1 MIDPYEAI
9 KATPEQ
15 QATYTEQATETLQE
29 TIARLAKLHPLEYE
43 KVRQAEA
50 EKLGLTRVSELDK
63 SVKQARKQSSE
74 DNAPFA
80 DIEAYPE
87 PVNPALLL
95 DEISKT
101 IQRFIVMDKYQ
112 ADIAALW
119 ISACWFVDDIQTAP
133 IALINAP
140 ERACGKTQ
148 LLTLLGKLA
157 PRAAQS
163 SGISPSV
170 LFRMIEKYQ
179 PTLFVDEIETVLKDN
194 EDLRGL
200 LNAGHTRDSAYVW
213 RSVAAGDDFEPKR
226 FTVWGMKAIA
236 GINAIK
242 LAETVT
248 SRSIIFEL
256 RRKRSGEQ
264 VDRLRFAEPLLFERL
279 TAQLA
284 RFAEDYSDK
293 VRQARPILPDE
304 LGDREQD
311 NIEPLLQIAY
321 VAGDHWSDTATN
333 AALKIFQASHSAQS
347 TANELLSDIQEVFE
361 TKHVNKISTADLI
374 AALVSDDEKSW
385 QTYNRG
391 KPLSPKQLANKLR
404 DYGICSKTVRLGYE
418 TAKGYELDQFADAF
432 ARYLTHA
439 FSYPPNLPSQRNI
452 SSKANADNG
461 LSVTDNVTDNF
472 AKGNNVTNVTDR
484 EKCDGTQNQKV
495 TLKPAPA
502 LDCDDVTDKTPLP
515 KNCVRI

>member
-9 KATPEQ
+9 EATPEQ
-15 QATYTEQATETLQE
+15 QAAYAVQATETLQE
-29 TIARLAKLHPLEYE
+29 TIARLAKLHPIEYD

-63 SVKQARKQSSE
+63 SVKQARKQSTE
-74 DNAPFA
+74 NNAPFA
-80 DIEAYPE
+80 NIEAYPE

-95 DEISKT
+95 DEVSQT
-101 IQRFIVMDKYQ
+101 ITRFIVMDKYQ

-119 ISACWFVDDIQTAP
+119 IAACWFVDDIQTAP

-140 ERACGKTQ
+140 EKGCGKTQ

-157 PRAAQS
+157 PRAEQL

-213 RSVAAGDDFEPKR
+213 RNVAAGDDFEPKR

-242 LAETVT
+242 LADTVT
-248 SRSIIFEL
+248 SRSIVFEL
-256 RRKRSGEQ
+256 RRKKQDEK
-264 VDRLRFAEPLLFERL
+264 VDRLRFAERLLFERL
-279 TAQLA
+279 KAQLA

-293 VRQARPILPDE
+293 VRQARPILPEE

-391 KPLSPKQLANKLR
+391 KQLTPRQLANKLKGF
-404 DYGICSKTVRLGYE
+404 GINSRTIRIGFE
-418 TAKGYELDQFADAF
+418 TPRGYELNQFTDVF
-432 ARYLTHA
+432 ERYLVRNTHSPFLSA
-439 FSYPPNLPSQRNI
+439 TLPQSNTH
-452 SSKANADNG
+452 KA
-461 LSVTDNVTDNF
+461 LSVADDVADKNSKCNSETNVADRKNVAHSENLSATRKPTPDKDCDNV
-472 AKGNNVTNVTDR
+472 A
-484 EKCDGTQNQKV
+484 
-495 TLKPAPA
+495 
-502 LDCDDVTDKTPLP
+502 DKTPLA

>member
-1 MIDPYEAI
+1 MTFETIPANH
-9 KATPEQ
+9 EQ
-15 QATYTEQATETLQE
+15 QTVYADLSTETLQD
-29 TIARLAKLHPLEYE
+29 TIARLAKLHPLEYD
-43 KVRQAEA
+43 KVRQDEA
-50 EKLGLTRVSELDK
+50 DKLGLSRVAELDK
-63 SVKQARKQSSE
+63 SVKQARKQSVE

-80 DIEAYPE
+80 NIEPYAE
-87 PVNPALLL
+87 PVNPLQLLN
-95 DEISKT
+95 EISAT
-101 IQRFIVMDKYQ
+101 IRQFIVLEKYQ

-119 ISACWFVDDIQTAP
+119 VAVCWSTDDIQTAP
-133 IALINAP
+133 ILLINAP

-148 LLTLLGKLA
+148 LLTLLAKLA
-157 PRAAQS
+157 PRATQL

-179 PTLFVDEIETVLKDN
+179 PTLFIDEVETVLKDN

-200 LNAGHTRDSAYVW
+200 LNAGHTRDSAFVW

-226 FTVWGMKAIA
+226 FNVWGMKAIA

-248 SRSIIFEL
+248 SRSIVFEL
-256 RRKRSGEQ
+256 RRKKPNEK

-284 RFAEDYSDK
+284 RFSKDYSNQ
-293 VRQARPILPDE
+293 VRETRPVLPDE

-321 VAGDHWSDTATN
+321 VAGDHWPDTATN

-361 TKHVNKISTADLI
+361 TKNVGKMSTADLI
-374 AALVSDDEKSW
+374 TALVSDDEKSW

-391 KPLSPKQLANKLR
+391 KPLSPKQLANKLKSF
-404 DYGICSKTVRLGYE
+404 GINSRTIRIGFE
-418 TAKGYELDQFADAF
+418 TPRGYELNQFSDVF
-432 ARYLTHA
+432 ERYLTHNTHSPFLSA
-439 FSYPPNLPSQRNI
+439 TLPQ
-452 SSKANADNG
+452 SSIHKALLVADDVADKNPKCN
-461 LSVTDNVTDNF
+461 SE
-472 AKGNNVTNVTDR
+472 TNVLDR
-484 EKCDGTQNQKV
+484 KNVAHSENLSATR
-495 TLKPAPA
+495 KPAPA
-502 LDCDDVTDKTPLP
+502 LDCDNVADRTPP
-515 KNCVRI
+515 AVNCVRI